1 MWDGF
6 SEEENGLDELCTL
19 LGEEEK
25 ESNQREVSSSCARKR
40 VKQHPQEKDTFF
52 KEKQESTV
60 ANETA
65 TMKGVLV
72 LGKQITFV
80 SISIATLEKPER
92 MLAMERE
99 LAELKKCLAEKE
111 ESGAVSEREGSGL
124 KKKRRAHSIPEEA
137 FGETS

>member
-25 ESNQREVSSSCARKR
+25 QSNPREESSSCARKR
-40 VKQHPQEKDTFF
+40 VKQQKDTFF
-52 KEKQESTV
+52 KEKQEATV
-60 ANETA
+60 ANDTA
-65 TMKGVLV
+65 IMKGVLV
-72 LGKQITFV
+72 LGKQVTFV
-80 SISIATLEKPER
+80 NISIATLEKPER

-111 ESGAVSEREGSGL
+111 ESGAVSEREDHGL
-124 KKKRRAHSIPEEA
+124 KRKRRAHSIPEES